1 MATTQCIVKAS
12 EYYLNSDFK
21 NLFATNIQLKEGDLL
36 KITCQGGLQ
45 KLGNSY
51 YKYDTNTAI
60 PDFEFPVG
68 SLVGTLD
75 EGKTFFPIAGKLEI
89 MCLDINPGQLSLV
102 FWGVDENTTIGS
114 VTLTVEVEENRA
126 LNEIKANPEI
136 SSDAIPEV
144 SSDLI
149 KDRFQFAV
157 HAHANFVARNENQI
171 PEPLLETGIQ
181 LKPGDLLIVDVS
193 PQDCVSLGTGVRS
206 TNANA
211 IAPDGRRW
219 GDYKPHKVFLYRVSS
234 LIATIDHGKTFFPVG
249 THLQMT
255 VLNAGMLCFVC
266 WDIDAA
272 ANYGFYK
279 PYVKVIRNGNIL
291 TSLDITTIQRNGDGS
306 SSSSSGTSNGTG
318 SDYSDLD
325 CTKNLPKLS
334 AKLNSDLNAV
344 N

>member
-89 MCLDINPGQLSLV
+89 MCLDITPGQLSLV

-126 LNEIKANPEI
+126 LNEVKPDPESSNDVIPEI
-136 SSDAIPEV
+136 SG
-144 SSDLI
+144 DLI
-149 KDRFQFAV
+149 KDRFQFIVNADTNSF
-157 HAHANFVARNENQI
+157 ARKANEI

-181 LKPGDLLIVDVS
+181 LKPGDLLIIDVS
-193 PQDCVSLGTGVRS
+193 PQDMVNLGGFF

-211 IAPDGRRW
+211 IAVDGRRW
-219 GDYKPHKVFLYRVSS
+219 GNYRPHKAHAYRVSS
-234 LIATIDHGKTFFPVG
+234 LIATIDDGKTFFPVG
-249 THLQMT
+249 THLQIT
-255 VLNAGMLCFVC
+255 VLNPGMLRFVC
-266 WDIDAA
+266 WDVDWTN
-272 ANYGFYK
+272 NYGFVK

-291 TSLDITTIQRNGDGS
+291 TSLDITTIQTNGNG

-344 N
+344 K